1 MDAEPVINAADAE
14 PEPPNPV
21 HEVLTICGITTAA
34 NRATLINIEGLDSV
48 EAASM
53 NGDSEVT
60 EMAKRMATRPNAA
73 VRRLILGTMQIMR
86 LQVLVYWVKD
96 HDKRGLQAVPEMWT

>member
-1 MDAEPVINAADAE
+1 MLNQPVINAADAK

-21 HEVLTICGITTAA
+21 HEELTICGIATAA

-48 EAASM
+48 EDFASM
-53 NGDSEVT
+53 NGDSDVT

-73 VRRLILGTMQIMR
+73 TGRLTLGTMQIKK
-86 LQVLVYWVKD
+86 LQALLVYWVND
-96 HDKRGLQAVPEMWT
+96 HNKRGL